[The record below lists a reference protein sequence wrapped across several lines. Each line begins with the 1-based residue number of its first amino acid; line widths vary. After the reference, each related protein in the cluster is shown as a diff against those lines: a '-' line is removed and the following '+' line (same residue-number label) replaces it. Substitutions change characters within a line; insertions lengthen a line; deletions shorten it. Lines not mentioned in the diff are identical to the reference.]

1 MSKIGILMGAWHACT
16 TSFSYLYNDDY
27 LAVTVKNGIN
37 WEVLQMTDFYWIYC
51 FIFGME
57 TYFSF

>member
-37 WEVLQMTDFYWIYC
+37 WEVLQMTDFY
-51 FIFGME
+51 
-57 TYFSF
+57 